1 MKSFFQE
8 KLFCRIFH
16 VLAMVMY
23 VLLFAFCLG
32 LTGENRSLDEH
43 IILKKDFVVL
53 NAFWICAALVCLFH
67 VGKLSDRI
75 QSRKGWNRLLG
86 GVRALS
92 ALAGFLW
99 VFASKT
105 VPGADQLI
113 VCRYADAFNSG
124 EITMLD
130 RKEYV
135 VLYPY
140 QLGVITVLRGVFSI
154 FGPGN
159 YQAFQYLTAALVPLL
174 VFSGCQIVRILSCE
188 NRRAELYYLLFIFF
202 CFPMYAYTSFVYGDL
217 ISIIFG
223 LCAVWMYLAC
233 LKQFSWW
240 QAVLSG
246 VLMGMAVQL
255 RAAMIIL
262 CLALLITGGIKL
274 LFHRNRKYVIAM
286 ALLVLGVALMRQAVR
301 GLYSDVMPEKA
312 SSIPTFL
319 TIVMGLNDDNGWG
332 GWHNGYDQQT
342 FLAFDCDEE
351 QAQKQAYQDFQ
362 DYLAGYRKNPGSMAS
377 FFIRKM
383 NNQWNAPMYQSTIM
397 NSESDGQRPV
407 LLESLFQEG
416 KAAKLVTFGMK
427 LYQLLLYGSILFLLV
442 RKRKDFDRMEE
453 YALLA
458 AVFGGFLFTLVWEAK
473 TRYALPYLFMQIPY
487 MAMGVNEISLFLEKW
502 LKKTGKK

>member
-1 MKSFFQE
+1 
-8 KLFCRIFH
+8 
-16 VLAMVMY
+16 
-23 VLLFAFCLG
+23 
-32 LTGENRSLDEH
+32 
-43 IILKKDFVVL
+43 
-53 NAFWICAALVCLFH
+53 
-67 VGKLSDRI
+67 
-75 QSRKGWNRLLG
+75 
-86 GVRALS
+86 
-92 ALAGFLW
+92 
-99 VFASKT
+99 
-105 VPGADQLI
+105 
-113 VCRYADAFNSG
+113 
-124 EITMLD
+124 
-130 RKEYV
+130 
-135 VLYPY
+135 
-140 QLGVITVLRGVFSI
+140 
-154 FGPGN
+154 
-159 YQAFQYLTAALVPLL
+159 
-174 VFSGCQIVRILSCE
+174 
-188 NRRAELYYLLFIFF
+188 
-202 CFPMYAYTSFVYGDL
+202 
-217 ISIIFG
+217 
-223 LCAVWMYLAC
+223 
-233 LKQFSWW
+233 
-240 QAVLSG
+240 
-246 VLMGMAVQL
+246 
-255 RAAMIIL
+255 
-262 CLALLITGGIKL
+262 
-274 LFHRNRKYVIAM
+274 
-286 ALLVLGVALMRQAVR
+286 
-301 GLYSDVMPEKA
+301 MPEKA

-502 LKKTGKK
+502 LKKTGKNRKQHNK

>member
-86 GVRALS
+86 GVCALS

-154 FGPGN
+154 FGPGD
-159 YQAFQYLTAALVPLL
+159 YQAFQPRCFRCWYSPAARLCG
-174 VFSGCQIVRILSCE
+174 FSPVR
-188 NRRAELYYLLFIFF
+188 
-202 CFPMYAYTSFVYGDL
+202 
-217 ISIIFG
+217 
-223 LCAVWMYLAC
+223 
-233 LKQFSWW
+233 
-240 QAVLSG
+240 
-246 VLMGMAVQL
+246 
-255 RAAMIIL
+255 
-262 CLALLITGGIKL
+262 TGGQNYTTCC
-274 LFHRNRKYVIAM
+274 LFFSVFPCM
-286 ALLVLGVALMRQAVR
+286 PTPALC
-301 GLYSDVMPEKA
+301 
-312 SSIPTFL
+312 
-319 TIVMGLNDDNGWG
+319 MG
-332 GWHNGYDQQT
+332 
-342 FLAFDCDEE
+342 
-351 QAQKQAYQDFQ
+351 
-362 DYLAGYRKNPGSMAS
+362 
-377 FFIRKM
+377 I
-383 NNQWNAPMYQSTIM
+383 
-397 NSESDGQRPV
+397 
-407 LLESLFQEG
+407 
-416 KAAKLVTFGMK
+416 
-427 LYQLLLYGSILFLLV
+427 
-442 RKRKDFDRMEE
+442 
-453 YALLA
+453 
-458 AVFGGFLFTLVWEAK
+458 
-473 TRYALPYLFMQIPY
+473 
-487 MAMGVNEISLFLEKW
+487 
-502 LKKTGKK
+502 